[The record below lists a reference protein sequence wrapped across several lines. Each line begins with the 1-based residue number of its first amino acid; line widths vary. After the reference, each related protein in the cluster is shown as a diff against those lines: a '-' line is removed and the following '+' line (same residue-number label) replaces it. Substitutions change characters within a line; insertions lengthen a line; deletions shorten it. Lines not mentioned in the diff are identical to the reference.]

1 MTTLLFTFF
10 LSCFLSLI
18 LTPLCAKIG
27 VKAGAVDMPG
37 GRKIHTG
44 ATPRTGGIALFL
56 SFNMALFIVGLFQT
70 KVASLLIL
78 DQKFIYFLIGAA
90 ICFFIGIIDDFY
102 SLRPKI
108 KLLFQI
114 VAASVAY
121 FGGIRIGSF
130 ELFGMAVD
138 FGPFGYFFTV
148 FWFVLFI
155 NAINLIDGLDGLA
168 AGLVFF
174 TAAVM
179 VFLAIFGKNY
189 RMAMLFS
196 ILAGINLGFLR
207 YNFNPATVFMGDAGS
222 YFLGFTIAGLSIM
235 GSLKSQVGAITMI
248 PLLSLG
254 VPLFDTIVS
263 PLRRFI
269 MGKKLFS
276 PDDEHVHHRMLKLG
290 FSVKNAVLL
299 IYVITIFLCAIA
311 IVLVNIRNERAGLFL
326 IILGL
331 VRLFFSGNWG
341 IEIKYIHR

>member
-27 VKAGAVDMPG
+27 VKAGAVDMPE

-70 KVASLLIL
+70 KVASLLAF

-90 ICFFIGIIDDFY
+90 ICFLIGMIDDFY
-102 SLRPKI
+102 SLRPKV

-130 ELFGMAVD
+130 ELFGIAVD
-138 FGPFGYFFTV
+138 FGPFGYLFTV

-179 VFLAIFGKNY
+179 VFLSIFGKNY

-196 ILAGINLGFLR
+196 VLAGINLGFLR

-235 GSLKSQVGAITMI
+235 GFIKKPGRCHYNDSTA
-248 PLLSLG
+248 
-254 VPLFDTIVS
+254 VS
-263 PLRRFI
+263 RSAP
-269 MGKKLFS
+269 
-276 PDDEHVHHRMLKLG
+276 V
-290 FSVKNAVLL
+290 
-299 IYVITIFLCAIA
+299 
-311 IVLVNIRNERAGLFL
+311 
-326 IILGL
+326 
-331 VRLFFSGNWG
+331 
-341 IEIKYIHR
+341 